1 MPKAIIL
8 NTASGRQEYED
19 VVSEEDIKTT
29 STAHAIPRGDGNGD
43 IHEDWIPES
52 VRSINIS
59 EPDGT
64 QFTNVLN
71 LQFPNGSLTNL
82 GGGIVD
88 VAVAVASGGSITVR
102 EVDASPSIGNV
113 TAIEFPDGSVSDQ
126 GSGVARV
133 TFGSSG
139 GTILGLSDTPASY
152 SGQAGKVLTVANTED
167 GMIFGSSSSSGLTD
181 IQESMLDLFMYERYW

>member
-1 MPKAIIL
+1 MKKARTIQAGREVWSDVIE
-8 NTASGRQEYED
+8 ASE
-19 VVSEEDIKTT
+19 VSTT
-29 STAHAIPRGDGNGD
+29 PAADRIPRGDEIGD
-43 IHEDWIPES
+43 IDPGWIPDS
-52 VRSINIS
+52 VRTINVE

-64 QFTNVLN
+64 SFTNIN
-71 LQFPNGSLTNL
+71 TLQFPDGSLTNL

-126 GSGVARV
+126 GSGVVRV